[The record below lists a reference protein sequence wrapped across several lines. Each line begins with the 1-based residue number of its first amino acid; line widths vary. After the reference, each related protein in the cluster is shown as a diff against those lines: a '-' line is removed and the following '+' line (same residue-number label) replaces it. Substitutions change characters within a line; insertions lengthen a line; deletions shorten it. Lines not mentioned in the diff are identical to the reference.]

1 MIDIFSFEHDRLT
14 VNGLDNLVKLSRYNP
29 NKPHLFLDCLELAED
44 FGIDKDTII
53 CPKDTVLSREGLEK
67 LLLLKKSN
75 RRLKFEFQIKLSETI
90 LEKFRI
96 EIKGRFNTLL
106 EKRKAVEPY
115 GRFFQNLENNLPPIL
130 ERLLADDKL
139 ILTFYNLL
147 LRSGSSKN
155 KREVFF
161 FDHSFEVVL
170 FSLVIALSEGYAN
183 IIRDN
188 KDKLVEIARTGL
200 FHNYAALVAIDRVLE
215 ASERDRLQ
223 AYWEAIRNGWQA
235 LGKLEPGA
243 KVVDSIRCLC
253 EYSMNKLGF
262 IQSRQWPAVM
272 ANIVLVAI
280 IFLQKERGLFGNPQP
295 VKLAADQLSGRAMEG
310 GFSDLAVQCLT
321 SELNLRYLFDFYYM
335 MKDLGRECPYNS
347 AVAYPL
353 TGYKSPTLF
362 VCKKTVRECP
372 YLEGSRTAVHLVK
385 DLGELERGKYYRCNL
400 LTPQLMTFYE
410 KHYDEIKNSA
420 HET

>member
-1 MIDIFSFEHDRLT
+1 MTDIFSFEHDRLT
-14 VNGLDNLVKLSRYNP
+14 VNSLDNLVKLSRYNP
-29 NKPHLFLDCLELAED
+29 NKSHLFLDGLELAED
-44 FGIDKDTII
+44 FGIDKDTVI
-53 CPKDTVLSREGLEK
+53 CPKDTVLSRQDLER

-90 LEKFRI
+90 LERFRL
-96 EIKGRFNTLL
+96 EVKGRFHTLL
-106 EKRKAVEPY
+106 EKRKRVEPY
-115 GRFFQNLENNLPPIL
+115 GRSFKKLEKNLPPIL
-130 ERLLADDKL
+130 ENLLADDIL
-139 ILTFYNLL
+139 ILTFYNLY

-161 FDHSFEVVL
+161 FDHSFEVAL

-188 KDKLVEIARTGL
+188 KDRLVEIARTGL
-200 FHNYAALVAIDRVLE
+200 FHNYAALAAIDRVLE
-215 ASERDRLQ
+215 ASETDRLQ
-223 AYWEAIRNGWQA
+223 VYWEAIRNGGQA
-235 LGKLEPGA
+235 LGKLEPGTR
-243 KVVDSIRCLC
+243 VVDSIRCLC
-253 EYSMNKLGF
+253 EYSVTKFEF
-262 IQSRQWPAVM
+262 IQSKQWPAVM

-280 IFLQKERGLFGNPQP
+280 VFLQKERGLFGSPQP
-295 VKLAADQLSGRAMEG
+295 VKLVADQLSGRAMEG

-321 SELNLRYLFDFYYM
+321 TELNLSYLFDFYYM
-335 MKDLGRECPYNS
+335 MKDLSRECPYSS
-347 AVAYPL
+347 AVPYPL
-353 TGYKSPTLF
+353 TGFKSPTLF

-410 KHYDEIKNSA
+410 KHYDKIKDSA
-420 HET
+420 L